1 MYKNKNKENIE
12 EEEKKSCKSIKFL
25 AKHFEMATIWS
36 FKYVSVNIITVDK
49 ALYK

>member
-1 MYKNKNKENIE
+1 MYKNKNTENI

-36 FKYVSVNIITVDK
+36 FKFVSAKIIQ
-49 ALYK
+49 LINP